1 MGIGLLHRI
10 YRALFR
16 AGRLLRHRVTPA
28 GGFVIAGWVLAAGA
42 ANPEQTLGTQA
53 FLLLSA
59 LLLVSLVA
67 APMFRARFTVSRRVP
82 RFGTAGEPIELRIQL
97 RNRSR
102 HPLRGFEY
110 VEELQDR
117 PLTPYEFRARLRP
130 GRGNRSFRLGRSL
143 PPVRPPRTD
152 PVPVPD
158 VPGGGEVEVR
168 VTVTAWRR
176 GPLVMAGGML
186 ARRDPL
192 GLFRGFRRVRA
203 PQTLLVLPQRHP
215 VPPLTLPG
223 QSHYQRGGVAMAAGV
238 GETEEFVAL
247 REYRR
252 GDSLR
257 RVHWRSSAR
266 LGELVVKE
274 FQDEYLVRHALVL
287 DTFCEASR
295 DGLFEEAVSVAA
307 SFACTVPDQESLLDL
322 LFVGPGTVCVTSGR
336 GVGHVEQM
344 LEVLAAVTPTREP
357 RFGDLEAMLL
367 RHREVLSGCL
377 LVLLDWDAPR
387 RALVRRLR
395 ALRLPCWVLL
405 VVDDASEPPDPGA
418 PEERPDRMIRLET
431 GRIPE
436 GLMRLAED
444 PT

>member
-1 MGIGLLHRI
+1 MGIGLLHRG
-10 YRALFR
+10 YRTLFR

-59 LLLVSLVA
+59 LLLLSLGA
-67 APMFRARFTVSRRVP
+67 APWFRARFAISRRIP
-82 RFGTAGEPIELRIQL
+82 RFGTVGDPVALRVEV
-97 RNRSR
+97 RNRGR
-102 HPLRGFEY
+102 RPLRGFEY
-110 VEELQDR
+110 FEELQDR
-117 PLTPYEFRARLRP
+117 PLTRNELRARTVP
-130 GRGNRSFRLGRSL
+130 GRGNRSFRLGRPL
-143 PPVRPPRTD
+143 PPIRPPRTD

-158 VPGGGEVEVR
+158 IPPGGSVEVR
-168 VTVTAWRR
+168 VAVTAWRR
-176 GPLVMAGGML
+176 GPLVLSGGVL
-186 ARRDPL
+186 ARRDPF
-192 GLFRGFRRVRA
+192 GLFRGFRRSPA

-215 VPPLTLPG
+215 VPLLTLPG
-223 QSHYQRGGVAMAAGV
+223 RSHYQRGGVAMAAGV

-344 LEVLAAVTPTREP
+344 LEVLAAVTPTRQP

-405 VVDDASEPPDPGA
+405 IVEDATATLDPGL
-418 PEERPDRMIRLET
+418 PEERPDRLVRLEA
-431 GRIPE
+431 GSLRE
-436 GLMRLAED
+436 GLMRLGTEGA
-444 PT
+444 